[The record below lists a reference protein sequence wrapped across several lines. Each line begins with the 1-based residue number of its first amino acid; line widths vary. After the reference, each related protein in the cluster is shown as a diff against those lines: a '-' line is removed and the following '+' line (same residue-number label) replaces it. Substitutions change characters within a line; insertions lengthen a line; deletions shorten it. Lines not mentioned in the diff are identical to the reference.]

1 MAITAKE
8 YLSQLEELEK
18 KVKHKKQQLADA
30 KKNRGIV
37 TISNDSEVGKV
48 QTSFCGG
55 EGRRTESQ
63 ALRVV
68 ALEEEIENKIID
80 YMELQNKLIDQIHDL
95 KDGLFIEILYRRY
108 VRTEKDFTKMA
119 CDMGYSYKYVINM
132 HGEALVAFENS
143 HPEIFRK
150 IES

>member
-18 KVKHKKQQLADA
+18 KVKHKKQQLAEA

-48 QTSFCGG
+48 QTSFSGG
-55 EGRRTESQ
+55 DGRRTESQ

-68 ALEEEIENKIID
+68 SLEEEIENKIID

-95 KDGLFIEILYRRY
+95 KDGLFIEILYAIW
-108 VRTEKDFTKMA
+108 DIL
-119 CDMGYSYKYVINM
+119 INM
-132 HGEALVAFENS
+132 LLICTERHLWHLRIHILKYSG
-143 HPEIFRK
+143 K
-150 IES
+150 